1 MTLKD
6 TGHAIK
12 QTIET
17 KLHHVEMFVSAK
29 LDEVKAELEEQH
41 HMDYLSNRAAF
52 EDKWKR
58 IGHRVHSIEHVAAK
72 LSPHLEH
79 DIEEQ
84 FQADYMTALEAF
96 QRKWKNEIKKY
107 G

>member
-12 QTIET
+12 EAIEA
-17 KLHHVEMFVSAK
+17 KLHHVELFVTAK
-29 LDEVKAELEEQH
+29 LDEIKVELEEQH

-52 EDKWKR
+52 EDKWTK
-58 IGHRVHSIEHVAAK
+58 IGHRVHSVEDVVAK
-72 LSPHLEH
+72 LSHKLEH

-96 QRKWKNEIKKY
+96 RRKWKDEIQKY